1 MGTATAVDA
10 GLKRAA
16 VQAGLL
22 ADTDLLLPTAG
33 DVQTAGQLPDQGLP
47 EPHLRRLIHR
57 CDRPICLHSTC
68 SSAPVHGG
76 RHRVFSQLP
85 GSSPLSSSAHQLR
98 PRIRCDRVSPSY
110 FNDMSPSSVASS
122 ISSTPLPSNS
132 TGFDYVHTDTILDSV
147 GVCRQLYRSVVWDR
161 EDCTSVRFRHPNWI
175 ALRVRALM
183 GGGGSVCAPGRYFF
197 TFADACAFL
206 YQSITSWFSRQY

>member
-1 MGTATAVDA
+1 M
-10 GLKRAA
+10 
-16 VQAGLL
+16 
-22 ADTDLLLPTAG
+22 
-33 DVQTAGQLPDQGLP
+33 
-47 EPHLRRLIHR
+47 
-57 CDRPICLHSTC
+57 
-68 SSAPVHGG
+68 
-76 RHRVFSQLP
+76 RHRVFSQLL
-85 GSSPLSSSAHQLR
+85 GSSPPSSSAHQLR
-98 PRIRCDRVSPSY
+98 PGIRSDRVSPSY

-122 ISSTPLPSNS
+122 IISTPLPSNS

-197 TFADACAFL
+197 TFADV
-206 YQSITSWFSRQY
+206 SWVSEK